1 MCLSVQRSNEV
12 INPHPGGTPP
22 TLIPH
27 LGVVGHDIDRR
38 IIHDWRRRGESCAC
52 GQVASWGGGGG
63 GGRQGQVYSKVTDQN
78 CRTSKRIIYGACRIA
93 IEGVHK
99 QWKLTE

>member
-1 MCLSVQRSNEV
+1 MIGGEEASPVHVDRL
-12 INPHPGGTPP
+12 HP
-22 TLIPH
+22 
-27 LGVVGHDIDRR
+27 
-38 IIHDWRRRGESCAC
+38 
-52 GQVASWGGGGG
+52 G

-78 CRTSKRIIYGACRIA
+78 CRTSKHIIYGACRIA